1 MRSRRKNRN
10 LIILGG
16 ITLAVVLLAVIMA
29 NIFMTS
35 LSIDIKGKKTIT
47 LEVGS
52 KYEEMGAKAY
62 IGNLFSKKELEVQ
75 VKGDVDTSKI
85 GTYTITYETNN
96 NQKKKESKR
105 IVKVV
110 DTEKP
115 TITLNSEVKTCKSN
129 KTFDVDAT
137 VTDNYDGD
145 LKDKLEYKVDDDK
158 ITLFVKDSSG
168 NEATVEEKV
177 TFIDDEK
184 PVLKLNGSTTTYVKV
199 GTNYVD
205 EGATATDSCDG
216 DLTKKIEASIKVDT
230 QTLGDY
236 QVTYQ
241 VTDSAGKTETLTRK
255 VIVTDQ
261 DSLVNGYVSDGT
273 IYLTFDDGPGQY
285 TDEILDILDKYNVK
299 ATFFVTSQF
308 PKYVGM
314 IKEEAARGH
323 VVGIHTY
330 SHKWSIYDSV
340 DAYLND
346 FNKMEQIV
354 FEQTGTHPKYF
365 RFPGG
370 TSNTVSKK
378 HSVGIMSKLS
388 SLMTEKGYTYYDWDV
403 DSCDT
408 CTPQEVSD
416 IVASIK
422 KYIKGN
428 KSYIVLMHDIKKNTM
443 TALPTVI
450 EYLQGK
456 GYKFSSL
463 NENAPLKQFKAA
475 N

>member
-241 VTDSAGKTETLTRK
+241 VTDSAGKTET
-255 VIVTDQ
+255 
-261 DSLVNGYVSDGT
+261 
-273 IYLTFDDGPGQY
+273 
-285 TDEILDILDKYNVK
+285 
-299 ATFFVTSQF
+299 
-308 PKYVGM
+308 
-314 IKEEAARGH
+314 
-323 VVGIHTY
+323 
-330 SHKWSIYDSV
+330 
-340 DAYLND
+340 
-346 FNKMEQIV
+346 
-354 FEQTGTHPKYF
+354 
-365 RFPGG
+365 
-370 TSNTVSKK
+370 
-378 HSVGIMSKLS
+378 
-388 SLMTEKGYTYYDWDV
+388 
-403 DSCDT
+403 
-408 CTPQEVSD
+408 
-416 IVASIK
+416 
-422 KYIKGN
+422 
-428 KSYIVLMHDIKKNTM
+428 
-443 TALPTVI
+443 
-450 EYLQGK
+450 
-456 GYKFSSL
+456 
-463 NENAPLKQFKAA
+463 
-475 N
+475 